1 MINQEA
7 QQAGEEGMIVI
18 RPLGEKGNER
28 WTPIFRADPEAMVRA
43 ITKAIITQGDLSST
57 KRFFRQAEAS
67 LLRQILGPE
76 AAKNLPSINPDRYEN
91 ETPLRERDEDS
102 RGEKALRLSPE
113 RPDDERRCSR
123 T

>member
-1 MINQEA
+1 MINQKA

-76 AAKNLPSINPDRYEN
+76 AAKNLPTIDPDGCEN
-91 ETPLRERDEDS
+91 ETSLRGCDEDS
-102 RGEKALRLSPE
+102 TGEKALRLFSDRQE
-113 RPDDERRCSR
+113 IERRCWR